1 MIFRSIPAAALV
13 AALGAAACSSPS
25 NRPVDAERR
34 PLAPVAPEAPAPAAE
49 KGPEVTVAKPVEP
62 VEPPAA
68 AAPVIDDTTV
78 AWPRTVDG
86 SVQTMVASVGG
97 QGIPLTD
104 LVSKWVLRD
113 PDGVRAILD
122 DLLLSRIVTFEAA
135 ALDVRLP
142 DGAIADEV
150 ARRMAGLERTAREV
164 GAPDLEVYVKRRL
177 GLEVAALRAELERE
191 AAIDLLAPRCVR
203 AWLLSSDRREIRA
216 IAVDDRATADQVQA
230 RLAKGDDFEALARE
244 YSKDPSDDG
253 GRMPPVVR
261 SDQPVARTAFAT
273 QVGSVSAPI
282 QDSRGFVFLKV
293 VGAPDPLE
301 GDWAAIGA
309 RVEADLAEQSIED
322 PEFWQWKD
330 AMYLRYDIDITPSS
344 SWRRGEGRA
353 RRPGLE
359 RGRRVRD
366 LAV

>member
-142 DGAIADEV
+142 DGAIGDEV
-150 ARRMAGLERTAREV
+150 ARRMAALETAAREV

-177 GLEVAALRAELERE
+177 GLEIATLRAELERE

-203 AWLLSSDRREIRA
+203 AWVLSSDRREIRA
-216 IAVDDRATADQVQA
+216 LAVDDRATADQVQA
-230 RLAKGDDFEALARE
+230 RLARGDDFEALARE
-244 YSKDPSDDG
+244 YSKDPSADDG

-330 AMYLRYDIDITPSS
+330 AMYLRYDIDITPF
-344 SWRRGEGRA
+344 
-353 RRPGLE
+353 LE
-359 RGRRVRD
+359 
-366 LAV
+366 LASR

>member
-1 MIFRSIPAAALV
+1 MSRSPILTAALF
-13 AALGAAACSSPS
+13 AALGAVACSSPG
-25 NRPVDAERR
+25 NRPVDSERR
-34 PLAPVAPEAPAPAAE
+34 PLAPEVPEVAANTGPEIAAAE
-49 KGPEVTVAKPVEP
+49 PVDATE
-62 VEPPAA
+62 PAA
-68 AAPVIDDTTV
+68 AVDAEAEVAVPAIDDRSV
-78 AWPRTVDG
+78 AWPPTVDG
-86 SVQTMVASVGG
+86 SAQAMVASVGG

-135 ALDVRLP
+135 ALEVRLP
-142 DGAIADEV
+142 DGVIADEV
-150 ARRMAGLERTAREV
+150 SRRMAGLERTAREV
-164 GAPDLEVYVKRRL
+164 GAPDFEVYVKRRL

-216 IAVDDRATADQVQA
+216 IAVDDRAAADQVQA

-244 YSKDPSDDG
+244 YSKDPSAEEG

-261 SDQPVARTAFAT
+261 ADQSLARTAFAI
-273 QVGSVSAPI
+273 QVGSVSEPI
-282 QDSRGFVFLKV
+282 QDARGFVFVKV

-301 GDWAAIGA
+301 GDWNAIGA
-309 RVEADLAEQSIED
+309 RVESDLAERPIED

-330 AMYLRYDIDITPSS
+330 AMYQRYDIDITPF
-344 SWRRGEGRA
+344 
-353 RRPGLE
+353 LE
-359 RGRRVRD
+359 
-366 LAV
+366 LASR

>member
-1 MIFRSIPAAALV
+1 MSRRSIPAAALV
-13 AALGAAACSSPS
+13 AILGAGACTAPA
-25 NRPVDAERR
+25 NRPVDSGRR
-34 PLAPVAPEAPAPAAE
+34 PLAPAAPDAPTAAADR
-49 KGPEVTVAKPVEP
+49 TVSAAEP
-62 VEPPAA
+62 VEPSEAA
-68 AAPVIDDTTV
+68 TVLEAEAAIPLVDNRSV
-78 AWPRTVDG
+78 AWPRTLDG
-86 SVQTMVASVGG
+86 SAQTMVASVGG

-150 ARRMAGLERTAREV
+150 ALRMANLERAAREV

-177 GLEVAALRAELERE
+177 GLEVSTLRAELERE

-203 AWLLSSDRREIRA
+203 AWVLSSDRREIRA
-216 IAVDDRATADQVQA
+216 LAVDDRAAVDQVQA
-230 RLAKGDDFEALARE
+230 RLAKGDEFEALARE
-244 YSKDPSDDG
+244 YSKDPSAEDG

-261 SDQPVARTAFAT
+261 SDQPLARTAFAT
-273 QVGSVSAPI
+273 QVGSVSEPI
-282 QDSRGFVFLKV
+282 QDPRGFVFLKV

-301 GDWAAIGA
+301 GDWGAIGA
-309 RVEADLAEQSIED
+309 RVEADLAEQPIED

-330 AMYLRYDIDITPSS
+330 AMYQRYDIDITPF
-344 SWRRGEGRA
+344 
-353 RRPGLE
+353 LE
-359 RGRRVRD
+359 
-366 LAV
+366 LASR